1 MSVRIR
7 LQRHGRKQTPIYH
20 IVIAD
25 ARSPR
30 DGSFIERIGM
40 YNPMTKPAT
49 IEIDRM
55 KAYEWLKNGAQP
67 TDTVHA
73 ILRFKGV
80 MFYKHLQRGVA
91 KGAMTAEDAEIKFR
105 AWVDEK
111 EARIEERIKATAAEK
126 REKASQVSGA
136 RKSPKKKAA
145 AQEDELLNVDLSKS
159 AAEETANDVV
169 TETNEET
176 TSQTSEE
183 NVATA
188 PAEESAETATE
199 ESAEVASEETAEVNA
214 ETKEETAEAGEAGE
228 AGAGTTETESKE

>member
-80 MFYKHLQRGVA
+80 MYYKHLQRGVG
-91 KGAMTAEDAEIKFR
+91 KGAMTPEDAELKFR

-111 EARIEERIKATAAEK
+111 EARIEARVKATAEERKERAALVSGTKKTVKKKQAEK
-126 REKASQVSGA
+126 TAD
-136 RKSPKKKAA
+136 
-145 AQEDELLNVDLSKS
+145 EDELLNVNLAAS
-159 AAEETANDVV
+159 AAAETAEDTTAESTVEAGEETA
-169 TETNEET
+169 
-176 TSQTSEE
+176 
-183 NVATA
+183 
-188 PAEESAETATE
+188 AE
-199 ESAEVASEETAEVNA
+199 
-214 ETKEETAEAGEAGE
+214 
-228 AGAGTTETESKE
+228 

>member
-7 LQRHGRKQTPIYH
+7 LQRHGRKQTPLYH

-40 YNPMTKPAT
+40 YNPMTRPAT

-55 KAYEWLKNGAQP
+55 KAFEWLKNGAQP

-80 MFYKHLQRGVA
+80 MYYKHLQRGVA
-91 KGAMTAEDAEIKFR
+91 KGALTPEDAEMKFR

-111 EARIEERIKATAAEK
+111 EARIEARVRATAEERKERA
-126 REKASQVSGA
+126 AQVSGTK
-136 RKSPKKKAA
+136 KSPKKK
-145 AQEDELLNVDLSKS
+145 QVESDDELLNVDLAKS
-159 AAEETANDVV
+159 AA
-169 TETNEET
+169 
-176 TSQTSEE
+176 
-183 NVATA
+183 
-188 PAEESAETATE
+188 AETADD
-199 ESAEVASEETAEVNA
+199 AVPEV
-214 ETKEETAEAGEAGE
+214 
-228 AGAGTTETESKE
+228 TTETVAETTDDAVPEKAAETVDETTAETSDATTEETSDDTPESEV